1 MPRRAPL
8 HCREIDGPLR
18 VVAPMTIRGIDGRS
32 VRKGSSRAPNLMQP
46 IAVGRAAVRYA
57 GVHSLF
63 VEGLHPVLPV
73 VSLLH
78 VGALIDASAT
88 DRRI

>member
-18 VVAPMTIRGIDGRS
+18 VVAPMTIRGIDRRG

-57 GVHSLF
+57 GVHRFLSR
-63 VEGLHPVLPV
+63 VSIRS
-73 VSLLH
+73 SLLCPCCM
-78 VGALIDASAT
+78 SA
-88 DRRI
+88 R